1 MAQVKIYGLKESIQ
15 KIKNQLSDVVHYC
28 IVEALKFPKDKRF
41 HRFFIMDREDMIF
54 PDYKTT
60 SYTII
65 EITLMSGRS
74 VEAKKRLIKMLFK
87 ELEKELSITP
97 NDLEVVILEVPPAN
111 FGFRGM
117 CGDEIELN
125 YKIEV

>member
-41 HRFFIMDREDMIF
+41 HRFFMMDREDMIF

-97 NDLEVVILEVPPAN
+97 NDLEVVILEVPPVN
-111 FGFRGM
+111 FGFRGV
-117 CGDEIELN
+117 CGDEIELS

>member
-28 IVEALKFPKDKRF
+28 VVEALKFPKDKRF
-41 HRFFIMDREDMIF
+41 HRFFMMDRENMIF
-54 PDYKTT
+54 PDNKTS

-74 VEAKKRLIKMLFK
+74 VEAKKRLIKMLFEQVEQK
-87 ELEKELSITP
+87 LAIKP
-97 NDLEVVILEVPPAN
+97 NDLEIVLIEVPPAN